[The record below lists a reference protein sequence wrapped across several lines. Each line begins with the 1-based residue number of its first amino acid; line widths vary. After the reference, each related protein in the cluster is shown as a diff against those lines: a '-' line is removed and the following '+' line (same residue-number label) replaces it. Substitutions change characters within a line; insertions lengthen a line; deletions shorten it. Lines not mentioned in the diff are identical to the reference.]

1 MCQQIR
7 DQLASKEQE
16 LKRKDKEMMQLRGKV
31 LDSREE
37 YFSNLQRLDATL
49 TTTSTKKVLG
59 TKRVDQD
66 DLLAL
71 ITLRRKSCDD
81 NKSSP
86 LKKKKV
92 VQDDHKERK
101 PTSVKEGVDQEV

>member
-1 MCQQIR
+1 MCQQVR

-16 LKRKDKEMMQLRGKV
+16 VKRKDKEMMLLRGKV

-37 YFSNLQRLDATL
+37 YYSNLQRLDATL
-49 TTTSTKKVLG
+49 TPTTLRKQLG
-59 TKRVDQD
+59 TKPLDTD
-66 DLLAL
+66 DIIPSA
-71 ITLRRKSCDD
+71 IIRRKSCDD

-92 VQDDHKERK
+92 AQSDH
-101 PTSVKEGVDQEV
+101 